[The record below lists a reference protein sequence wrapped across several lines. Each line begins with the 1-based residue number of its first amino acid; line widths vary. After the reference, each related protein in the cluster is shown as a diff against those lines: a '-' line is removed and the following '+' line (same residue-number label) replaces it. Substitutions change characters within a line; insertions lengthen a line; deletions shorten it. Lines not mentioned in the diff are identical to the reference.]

1 MPHTKSA
8 KKRTRQNVKRRDKN
22 RADRSRVRT
31 VVKKTRVLA
40 ESEPGAEGT
49 EKAYRKAASELDRAA
64 RKGLIKK
71 NQASR
76 RKARLAKARNRSSG
90 GRGRKA

>member
-8 KKRTRQNVKRRDKN
+8 KKRDRQNLKQRAKN
-22 RADRSRVRT
+22 RAMRSKVRT
-31 VVKKTRVLA
+31 EVKKAKTSVQSDA
-40 ESEPGAEGT
+40 KGEAA
-49 EKAYRKAASELDRAA
+49 EKAYRKAASELDKAA

-76 RKARLAKARNRSSG
+76 RKSRLAKSRNRG
-90 GRGRKA
+90 ADAK